1 TRRRRRTYLFC
12 VYGSGIRPDLHSFP
26 TRRSSD
32 LLPRTSSKCA
42 SMSRC
47 SSIVLRRVL
56 YSRTLPVTAEI
67 LSARSD
73 TLTTLR
79 LVCAWFP
86 SRIAFDMVSV
96 TTPASEPETTRE
108 SVGAASSSCGHSLLE
123 LDTGTVSSNGRRIGL
138 MPTDES

>member
-47 SSIVLRRVL
+47 NSIVLRRVL
-56 YSRTLPVTAEI
+56 YSKTLPVTAEI

-79 LVCAWFP
+79 LVCAWRSEEHTSELQ
-86 SRIAFDMVSV
+86 SRENLVCRLL
-96 TTPASEPETTRE
+96 PEKKKDAIQRH
-108 SVGAASSSCGHSLLE
+108 A
-123 LDTGTVSSNGRRIGL
+123 
-138 MPTDES
+138 